1 MAFLKGLLRKIKGPD
16 EVKKKSSLD
25 KVRRDIDPDEV
36 WEVIGELGDGAYGK
50 VYKAK
55 QRKGETLTALKKV
68 EFDSEVALEDF
79 MVEIDILTEFKHPNI
94 ISLLEVYIY
103 DSKLWMFLELCD
115 GGALDSIMT
124 TLEKP
129 LNERQIRFVAR
140 EVLAGLKFLH
150 ENLIIHRDMKA
161 GNILLTSANEV
172 KLADFGVSAFLA
184 NEKQKRD
191 TFIGSPYWMAPE
203 VIACEALKESPYNW
217 KADVWSFGITLIEL
231 AQMRPPYNDINP
243 TRVLLK
249 ITKSDPPTLAKPRFW
264 SNEFSDLLS
273 RCLQKDPN
281 KRAECSEL
289 LSDPFVANLSEKDRE
304 CIKLLMCELKADV
317 IDTVEESD
325 SVELDDEEEHAEENV
340 LILPDSTKIEVP
352 MEVVDEDE
360 ENYDSETK
368 AKEELLDLDRA
379 TEDQPF
385 EVVPQKPDEPK
396 PLDSNPVTQNS
407 VVEFA
412 SFPVLVLDSKR
423 SEPAEHNSTYLLQVV
438 RSTSVRL
445 PEKPPQH
452 SPLKR
457 RATVLGGPSPF
468 RSGSLFAFLATSS
481 QNKLNTAGKAFTPT
495 RSVAHSGSFSLPPTV
510 IHIKSQH
517 SSHLGSQTPSP
528 VLDPEP
534 AHEYRT
540 ELTLP
545 YYPPSI
551 RRKPHSCKPVP
562 ENTQVA
568 RVNLGPDLL
577 FRSLLRD
584 LAQDL
589 TDQLIS
595 EVVTSET
602 RHPSVPSCL
611 FEVMR
616 DISEEVDVRQTIPE
630 EDRLPS
636 QPIAPKPPASGP
648 KLSRRASAHKS
659 LTRTR
664 RFVVD
669 GKVVTTTTKHIIPAN
684 AEVLKQREE
693 DLNSRKAELRAFR
706 MLGKQEARQTR
717 ELTAKAIQQKE
728 QLETKLATEFL
739 ALKRGYEQKLEL
751 VSRNYR
757 AQLERLEKEY
767 ETDSKRIRSTT
778 VKEGQTF
785 KEQLRKELDKCS
797 RAERKIAM
805 RELNSDNSMFPG
817 GSMSLSASL
826 TSLNSLHSNS
836 SQKSVISQQL
846 LSFREQQGVRFTS
859 HMKQLTL
866 AFQERLYHL
875 REEELVEKHTIRMN
889 FEQEKWKMEQ
899 RHMHMRHQLSRSKL
913 QDFFSIKRQKLA
925 GLLELELYE
934 LRQTIT
940 REREKLNTI
949 HAIERKNHAKYVKNM
964 QKKNM
969 TDFHRH
975 CRLDSSLTTSRLKER
990 LREDKYRPKSV
1001 YSSIQSSSNHL
1012 GDMCKRSSCSP
1023 FEEATRKQLG
1033 DETYEFEQ
1041 KLQRQQELLEYSIVV
1056 RLKELEQSHSDKRN
1070 DLTDLETERL
1080 RELDEKHEYE
1090 LRSYIESFTHTQALL
1105 RAQFQEEL
1113 GQVSSQPSSRAD
1125 PSRIKRPISSRYS
1138 MSSSS
1143 NSSNFASS
1151 GLSIPGTSMNPS
1163 SPRFHRDK

>member
-385 EVVPQKPDEPK
+385 EVVPQKPDE
-396 PLDSNPVTQNS
+396 
-407 VVEFA
+407 
-412 SFPVLVLDSKR
+412 
-423 SEPAEHNSTYLLQVV
+423 
-438 RSTSVRL
+438 
-445 PEKPPQH
+445 
-452 SPLKR
+452 
-457 RATVLGGPSPF
+457 
-468 RSGSLFAFLATSS
+468 
-481 QNKLNTAGKAFTPT
+481 
-495 RSVAHSGSFSLPPTV
+495 
-510 IHIKSQH
+510 
-517 SSHLGSQTPSP
+517 
-528 VLDPEP
+528 
-534 AHEYRT
+534 
-540 ELTLP
+540 
-545 YYPPSI
+545 
-551 RRKPHSCKPVP
+551 
-562 ENTQVA
+562 
-568 RVNLGPDLL
+568 
-577 FRSLLRD
+577 SLLRD

-990 LREDKYRPKSV
+990 LRE
-1001 YSSIQSSSNHL
+1001 
-1012 GDMCKRSSCSP
+1012 

>member
-1 MAFLKGLLRKIKGPD
+1 MAFLKGLLKKIKGPD
-16 EVKKKSSLD
+16 EAKKKSSLD

-50 VYKAK
+50 VYK
-55 QRKGETLTALKKV
+55 RKGETLTALKKV

-129 LNERQIRFVAR
+129 LSERQIRFVAR

-264 SNEFSDLLS
+264 STEFSDLLA

-325 SVELDDEEEHAEENV
+325 SVELEDEEESAEENI

-360 ENYDSETK
+360 ENYDNETK
-368 AKEELLDLDRA
+368 ARGELLDLGRA
-379 TEDQPF
+379 TENQPF
-385 EVVPQKPDEPK
+385 EVAPQKPDE
-396 PLDSNPVTQNS
+396 S
-407 VVEFA
+407 
-412 SFPVLVLDSKR
+412 
-423 SEPAEHNSTYLLQVV
+423 LLQ
-438 RSTSVRL
+438 
-445 PEKPPQH
+445 
-452 SPLKR
+452 
-457 RATVLGGPSPF
+457 
-468 RSGSLFAFLATSS
+468 
-481 QNKLNTAGKAFTPT
+481 
-495 RSVAHSGSFSLPPTV
+495 
-510 IHIKSQH
+510 
-517 SSHLGSQTPSP
+517 
-528 VLDPEP
+528 
-534 AHEYRT
+534 
-540 ELTLP
+540 
-545 YYPPSI
+545 
-551 RRKPHSCKPVP
+551 
-562 ENTQVA
+562 
-568 RVNLGPDLL
+568 
-577 FRSLLRD
+577 D

-589 TDQLIS
+589 SDQLIG
-595 EVVTSET
+595 EVITSET

-616 DISEEVDVRQTIPE
+616 DISEEVGVGQTIPE
-630 EDRLPS
+630 EDRLPP
-636 QPIAPKPPASGP
+636 QPIVPKPPASEP

-669 GKVVTTTTKHIIPAN
+669 GKVITTTTKHIIPVN

-717 ELTAKAIQQKE
+717 ELTAKAVQQKE

-739 ALKRGYEQKLEL
+739 ALKRGYEQKLEV

-797 RAERKIAM
+797 RAERKMAM
-805 RELNSDNSMFPG
+805 RELNSDNSLFSG
-817 GSMSLSASL
+817 GSTSLSASL

-940 REREKLNTI
+940 REREKLNNI
-949 HAIERKNHAKYVKNM
+949 HSIERKNQAKYVKNM

-975 CRLDSSLTTSRLKER
+975 CRLDPSLTASRLKER
-990 LREDKYRPKSV
+990 LRE
-1001 YSSIQSSSNHL
+1001 
-1012 GDMCKRSSCSP
+1012 
-1023 FEEATRKQLG
+1023 
-1033 DETYEFEQ
+1033 
-1041 KLQRQQELLEYSIVV
+1041 
-1056 RLKELEQSHSDKRN
+1056 
-1070 DLTDLETERL
+1070 
-1080 RELDEKHEYE
+1080 
-1090 LRSYIESFTHTQALL
+1090 
-1105 RAQFQEEL
+1105 
-1113 GQVSSQPSSRAD
+1113 
-1125 PSRIKRPISSRYS
+1125 
-1138 MSSSS
+1138 
-1143 NSSNFASS
+1143 
-1151 GLSIPGTSMNPS
+1151 
-1163 SPRFHRDK
+1163 